1 MFKVVEIKN
10 YDIHHRYGTDW
21 HTDYEIETDE
31 KFNTIDEVL
40 EKMKELGHNV
50 YGEIKMK
57 TWHNENKIVIESI
70 MY

>member
-1 MFKVVEIKN
+1 MKYLSF
-10 YDIHHRYGTDW
+10 DIECCDGKHICEFGYV
-21 HTDYEIETDE
+21 IVDE

>member
-1 MFKVVEIKN
+1 MHAYENLCTRRSIRN
-10 YDIHHRYGTDW
+10 YNDQ
-21 HTDYEIETDE
+21 EVS
-31 KFNTIDEVL
+31 DEVL